1 MNDSES
7 ESFESEALSIAAEVV
22 AAAPAPITVWRRVQA
37 TGDFISHAVAV
48 AFLVALGAVTAL
60 AAAVIVTLLAPLFL
74 GLFAR
79 ALRQQDRIRLS
90 RAGA

>member
-7 ESFESEALSIAAEVV
+7 EALSIVAEV
-22 AAAPAPITVWRRVQA
+22 AAPPAPITIWRRIQA

-60 AAAVIVTLLAPLFL
+60 AVAVVVTVLAPVAL

-79 ALRQQDRIRLS
+79 ALRQQDRSRLA
-90 RAGA
+90 RA

>member
-7 ESFESEALSIAAEVV
+7 EALSVVAEVA
-22 AAAPAPITVWRRVQA
+22 AAAPAPITIWRRIQA
-37 TGDFISHAVAV
+37 TGDFLSHAIAV
-48 AFLVALGAVTAL
+48 AFLVAVGAVTAL
-60 AAAVIVTLLAPLFL
+60 AVTVIVTVLAPLFL

-79 ALRQQDRIRLS
+79 ALRQQDRIRLA